1 MLRTTLTTKM
11 VAQLLAA
18 TILLSS
24 CTSTTLIQSTP
35 SGAKLYLDGEPVGTT
50 PYQHSDT
57 KIIGSYTE
65 VRLEQPGYEPLYTG
79 FSRGERADVGAIIA
93 GFFFLVP
100 FLWATKYKPS
110 HFYEMTPTLENNQVQ
125 DRMQPTLRPASN
137 SDSMAEKIRELNG
150 LLQDNMITQEEYD
163 AQKKKILEGNPQ

>member
-1 MLRTTLTTKM
+1 MLRTTPATKM
-11 VAQLLAA
+11 IAQLLAA

-35 SGAKLYLDGEPVGTT
+35 SGAKLYVDGEPVGTT

-79 FSRGERADVGAIIA
+79 FSRGEQADVGAIIA

-110 HFYEMTPTLENNQVQ
+110 HFYEMTPISENNQAQ
-125 DRMQPTLRPASN
+125 DRMQPLQPAN
-137 SDSMAEKIRELNG
+137 NPGSMAEKIRELNG

-163 AQKKKILEGNPQ
+163 AQKKKILEGNL